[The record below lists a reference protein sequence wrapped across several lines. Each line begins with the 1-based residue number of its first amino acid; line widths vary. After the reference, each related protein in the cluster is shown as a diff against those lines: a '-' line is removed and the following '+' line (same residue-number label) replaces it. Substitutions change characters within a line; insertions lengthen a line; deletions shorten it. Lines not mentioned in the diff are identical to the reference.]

1 MVVVMKD
8 GALVGSEVFPS
19 GTYRLGR
26 GEDMDL
32 RLDDAR
38 ISDHHASFLFVNGQV
53 GIRDEGSGSGIF
65 VNGEKVKSARVL
77 PRDEVEISPFV
88 LKMRL
93 VGKRKEDGAP
103 DGARSGRSVSSA
115 EQPMQVDVAEEQT
128 VLAPLSSASVHP
140 PPAMRV
146 VPPARNEPTPAPR
159 PVKRAGV
166 SGLLQPRPIPR
177 SVSGAP
183 AEAPH
188 LPSLVPP
195 PAAAPDAEVPKP
207 RHETVSVK
215 RPRHGGKRAKK
226 GDRAKA
232 DHSAKSLRPIPRP
245 IPPPSDSEIKAGKVL
260 TKPVLRVQTLW
271 GDIENAAIVG
281 TRTFEPGQG
290 VLAGPSDSAPIPLYG
305 FPNKGQKNL
314 RLAQYRG
321 GKWRV
326 LIPPGVEL
334 FVRSGAGYARQA
346 APADGSFELSEQ
358 ESVVLR
364 ADGIAVELISELAS
378 ARVPPSFKPKL
389 ERTYWIPLL
398 SALVAAGSLIIYSK
412 NVKDLPDFAAKPL
425 PERARLIL
433 TPKKKKAEPKPVE
446 KKEEKLVEKK
456 PDPKQQ
462 PKPPKEIPV
471 RQPAVAAVTKLL
483 NQTKVTQKL
492 FAAVNNIGA
501 KGKLGNGMDFKA
513 TGLIG
518 KLPLAMTGGGA
529 VGLGKGFGGGGSTG
543 VGYATMA
550 GAGKLGKGNIGR
562 RGVSGAPVTTPRGG
576 QKVQGELPMEAVRK
590 VVDAHMGAIQRCY
603 EGALIRNPS
612 IAGKVTLEWTIGT
625 DGSVTKA
632 GTKLA
637 TLNSNEVIDCMRSSL
652 VTWRFPAPKG
662 GVVVVSYPFLF
673 NSVGN

>member
-1 MVVVMKD
+1 M
-8 GALVGSEVFPS
+8 
-19 GTYRLGR
+19 GTT
-26 GEDMDL
+26 
-32 RLDDAR
+32 
-38 ISDHHASFLFVNGQV
+38 
-53 GIRDEGSGSGIF
+53 
-65 VNGEKVKSARVL
+65 
-77 PRDEVEISPFV
+77 P
-88 LKMRL
+88 
-93 VGKRKEDGAP
+93 
-103 DGARSGRSVSSA
+103 
-115 EQPMQVDVAEEQT
+115 
-128 VLAPLSSASVHP
+128 
-140 PPAMRV
+140 
-146 VPPARNEPTPAPR
+146 EP
-159 PVKRAGV
+159 
-166 SGLLQPRPIPR
+166 
-177 SVSGAP
+177 
-183 AEAPH
+183 EAPKT
-188 LPSLVPP
+188 
-195 PAAAPDAEVPKP
+195 A

-215 RPRHGGKRAKK
+215 RPKKLGSRLGARLGSRKGRAARS
-226 GDRAKA
+226 GP
-232 DHSAKSLRPIPRP
+232 SMRPIPRP
-245 IPPPSDSEIKAGKVL
+245 IPPPSDSELKSGRVL
-260 TKPVLRVQTLW
+260 TKPVLRVQVLW
-271 GDIENAAIVG
+271 GDVENAAIVG
-281 TRTFEPGQG
+281 TRTFEPGQA
-290 VLAGPSDSAPIPLYG
+290 VFAGPSDGAPIPLYG
-305 FPNKGQKNL
+305 FPGKGSRNL

-321 GKWRV
+321 GKWRA
-326 LIPPGVEL
+326 LIPPGVDL
-334 FVRSGAGYARQA
+334 LVRSGAGYAQQA
-346 APADGSFELSEQ
+346 VPADRALELSEQ

-364 ADGIAVELISELAS
+364 VGGVAVELISELAA
-378 ARVPPSFKPKL
+378 ARVPVSFKPTFEL
-389 ERTYWIPLL
+389 SYYIPLVL
-398 SALVAAGSLIIYSK
+398 MLILAAGVVIYNK
-412 NVKDLPDFAAKPL
+412 YAPPNPDFVPKM

-433 TPKKKKAEPKPVE
+433 TPPKKKKVEPKPVE
-446 KKEEKLVEKK
+446 KKEEKIVEKK
-456 PDPKQQ
+456 PEPKAQ

-518 KLPLAMTGGGA
+518 KLPLAMTGGNV

-543 VGYATMA
+543 VGFATLA
-550 GAGKLGKGNIGR
+550 AAGKLGKGNVGR